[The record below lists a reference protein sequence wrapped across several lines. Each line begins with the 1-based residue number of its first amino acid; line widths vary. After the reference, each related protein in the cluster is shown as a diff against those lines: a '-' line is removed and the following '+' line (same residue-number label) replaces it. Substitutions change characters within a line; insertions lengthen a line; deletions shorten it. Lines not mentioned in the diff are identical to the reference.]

1 MSAKKKS
8 LVPLF
13 GVAFIVA
20 IVSTGIFY
28 GLFVGKLN
36 SATAPPPAQAYVL
49 VAAQAVP
56 AGTVLKAE
64 HVKRVPWS
72 STILPAGALGKVE
85 DAIGQMVVDGL
96 AANELV
102 TAARLAAKNG
112 GSVEGGSMGIP
123 DGMRAVSITV
133 QDSAGVMALLKPGHH
148 IDIHVVAQI
157 QGPHGNEPQLRTLLE
172 NMQVLTVPRDSQ
184 MGRGNGQVITL
195 LASPKEASMLGL
207 ADSTAKIRIAL
218 RNPVDGKTERGGSL
232 GYGSVFH
239 RPSPAPAPAPSA
251 GVSVPAVRPLRQV
264 EYLVQVASAEN
275 EAVRQLEAR
284 LLEAE
289 RAPLGMLQVAA
300 FRTGEG
306 LEQSLAKMREQK
318 TLDVVSSSQVQSGP
332 KAEAGAQ
339 WALDA
344 AKSGAGLKIRFAPAG
359 QADGKVRLKVSP
371 EVTTPGADGLRMRRV
386 ETEIEVGDGQSFLV
400 RGLADASN
408 LPVLWEKLFPEKH
421 AEPKREMVVLVTPK
435 LIRN

>member
-1 MSAKKKS
+1 M
-8 LVPLF
+8 
-13 GVAFIVA
+13 A

-28 GLFVGKLN
+28 GLFVGRLN
-36 SATAPPPAQAYVL
+36 SATAPPPAQAHVL

-56 AGTVLKAE
+56 AGTVLKADQ
-64 HVKRVPWS
+64 VKRVPWS
-72 STILPAGALGKVE
+72 SPVLPAGALGKAE

-102 TAARLAAKNG
+102 TASRLAAKNG
-112 GSVEGGSMGIP
+112 GPVEGGSMGIP
-123 DGMRAVSITV
+123 EGMRAVSITV

-148 IDIHVVAQI
+148 IDIHVVANI

-195 LASPKEASMLGL
+195 LATPKEASMLGL

-218 RNPVDGKTERGGSL
+218 RNPVDGKTERSGSL
-232 GYGSVFH
+232 AMGNVFH
-239 RPSPAPAPAPSA
+239 RPPPGPVPGQAPVAAA
-251 GVSVPAVRPLRQV
+251 VPAARPLRQV

-275 EAVRQLEAR
+275 EAVTQLEAQ
-284 LLEAE
+284 LHESG
-289 RAPLGMLQVAA
+289 RAPVGMLQVAA
-300 FRTGEG
+300 FRAGDG
-306 LEQSLAKMREQK
+306 LQQSLAKMREQK

-339 WALDA
+339 WALEA